1 MLGRAFSCHTHPHR
15 SQSPTT
21 ERQRFAHVSFRRD
34 KIEPKINIT
43 TSKSATQKHQQ
54 AIPDPRPGAA
64 KQRRPAA
71 DAPCTREHEGGRP
84 ARDQPAAPD
93 PQVGRAVHV
102 GPAINPKRAPRRP
115 AWPPKQARAHPRP
128 NYTTPHFQSHRQE
141 RAATQ
146 APAERKIFSHAGMLA
161 CGAKLGRPMGC
172 TWPGAAPQHS
182 PLPCDRPRPSGPERS
197 WGSAFPI
204 APQPEYPQG
213 DCFLDGN
220 CWGDCLGDCFWGVC
234 FRGYPWGDCFWFCCF
249 WGDCFGDCF
258 F

>member
-93 PQVGRAVHV
+93 PQAGRGRRRTSDKSQESPTKTRTTPETSESPPTPQLHHPTFPEPQTGKSRHAS
-102 GPAINPKRAPRRP
+102 PCRKEDIQPRWHAGVRGEARP
-115 AWPPKQARAHPRP
+115 AHGMHLARGCPPAQP
-128 NYTTPHFQSHRQE
+128 
-141 RAATQ
+141 
-146 APAERKIFSHAGMLA
+146 
-161 CGAKLGRPMGC
+161 
-172 TWPGAAPQHS
+172 S
-182 PLPCDRPRPSGPERS
+182 PL
-197 WGSAFPI
+197 
-204 APQPEYPQG
+204 
-213 DCFLDGN
+213 
-220 CWGDCLGDCFWGVC
+220 
-234 FRGYPWGDCFWFCCF
+234 
-249 WGDCFGDCF
+249 
-258 F
+258 